1 MGYDESCFDL
11 AEMFMDEA
19 VRTGEV
25 KLSDADVQKH
35 KKKLAQ
41 TIQDSIDSYMQF
53 EFANPL
59 EKVSDL

>member
-1 MGYDESCFDL
+1 MGYDDSCFDL

-25 KLSDADVQKH
+25 KLSNADLLAH
-35 KKKLAQ
+35 KQKLAQ
-41 TIQDSIDSYMQF
+41 TIQDAIDSYLSF
-53 EFANPL
+53 EFDNPL